1 MVLSAMKAV
10 PAIKLNIR
18 LVFMLSHSLPLCF
31 VTMARSRDFVMLPE
45 MYRLLPL
52 QSEWQRT
59 MSGQNMAIESASIRS
74 NANIR

>member
-1 MVLSAMKAV
+1 
-10 PAIKLNIR
+10 
-18 LVFMLSHSLPLCF
+18 
-31 VTMARSRDFVMLPE
+31 MLPE